1 MNDNMTDPTTNPG
14 ELCNARKKAF
24 FWGEG
29 VLWGFKWVSAE
40 NKWWNR
46 SNEEAGAEG
55 QYWVLSTACVKCR
68 MWRSAP
74 LFSHSTS
81 LNQSSVWWKRPKKK
95 DLIKLWWQ
103 SGCGHDIFWGIHDS
117 WFWWLLHWLWWLP
130 QWCQYDNDDDDDE
143 KKLEAVGRPQALI
156 QLHPLLFLLTLPSLE
171 PSSGVFSI
179 VFSS

>member
-1 MNDNMTDPTTNPG
+1 MKHSLHWHHTSEWLILNTSDIWPEVTGIMNDNMTDPTTNPG

-117 WFWWLLHWLWWLP
+117 WFWWIL
-130 QWCQYDNDDDDDE
+130 
-143 KKLEAVGRPQALI
+143 A
-156 QLHPLLFLLTLPSLE
+156 SL
-171 PSSGVFSI
+171 
-179 VFSS
+179 